1 MCFSATANFVASG
14 ALGAIGVATIVQV
27 KHRRELLLGSVPC
40 LFALHQFVE
49 GFVWLGLEHKLP
61 EVVAHDAAAAY
72 VLYAQG
78 IIPFLLPL
86 SLMLIEPTIRRRRRM
101 MGFVVLGGLLALYI
115 LWGLIAYPLQTSMG
129 MNGIVYLNPV
139 STTTL
144 VAVLYV
150 IATCGALFFSG
161 FRALVVLGVVN
172 IIGLVVVMLVRRL
185 EFTSIWCFY
194 AALVSV
200 ILYFFFRRTRGV
212 RPWEYFLKA
221 KEAVSAFRS

>member
-1 MCFSATANFVASG
+1 MCFSATANFTGSAV
-14 ALGAIGVATIVQV
+14 LGAVGVATLLEV
-27 KHRRELLLGSVPC
+27 KHRRELLLASVPC

-61 EVVAHDAAAAY
+61 EIVAHDAAAAY

-86 SLMLIEPTIRRRRRM
+86 SLLLIEPTVHRRRRM
-101 MGFVVLGGLLALYI
+101 MGFVVLGGLLTLYI
-115 LWGLIAYPLQTSMG
+115 LWGLIAYPLHTSLG
-129 MNGIVYLNPV
+129 MNGVVYLNPI

-161 FRALVVLGVVN
+161 FRTLVVLGLAN
-172 IIGLVVVMLVRRL
+172 LIGLVVVMLVRRL

-194 AALVSV
+194 AAVVSV

-212 RPWEYFLKA
+212 RPWEYW
-221 KEAVSAFRS
+221 KEVRTAVSALRR